1 VDPLAYEALVE
12 ASTAAL
18 AAEDAAL
25 KVAAMDH
32 RVAAAE
38 GLPSM
43 ERTRVALSSAQVKNY
58 VLVSAGLDNFL
69 VVWNVASGEVL
80 RRLYGHDDQVNCVRF
95 FNDST
100 GIVSCSGDLTL
111 KVWYLTPQPPAA
123 PAKPQVTKTT
133 GFTMTVQWQQ
143 PPAFNEEVTAFHLQR
158 RVGSRGAFGHD
169 ATAAGDACLIVVDGL
184 LPATAYQFR
193 VRAVNRMGVGA
204 WSDPSALATTE
215 VDVPDAVARPEV
227 LEVTSSSLGV
237 AWLAPTAVVAGTSIG
252 RFVVQLAGGG
262 VSYSDKVQRICTWA
276 ESAAHH
282 R

>member
-1 VDPLAYEALVE
+1 MRLWDLQSGRLVATLEGHTEAVNCVCF
-12 ASTAAL
+12 S
-18 AAEDAAL
+18 D
-25 KVAAMDH
+25 
-32 RVAAAE
+32 E
-38 GLPSM
+38 GQ
-43 ERTRVALSSAQVKNY
+43 R
-58 VLVSAGLDNFL
+58 LVSAGLDNFL
-69 VVWNVASGEVL
+69 VVWNEASGEVL
-80 RRLYGHDDQVNCVRF
+80 RRLYGHDDQVNRVRF

-123 PAKPQVTKTT
+123 PAKPQVMKTT

-169 ATAAGDACLIVVDGL
+169 ATAAGDAGLIVVDGL

-262 VSYSDKVQRICTWA
+262 VSCSDKVQRICTWA